1 MLLDPAKNQLCN
13 HLFDL
18 LQIFQY
24 YQLLLTGWSKTFC
37 PLIIAL
43 WYLFLHSEDD
53 IVYNLFAGLYFQIV
67 KQRVYLFFQ
76 NMDQLSTL
84 NIAFVFPLIFLID
97 VLFQLIVI
105 LKPDFNCS
113 SSFVL
118 SWVKSYNWNI
128 KFCISYW
135 KCCGLSCYIS
145 NHYNAVCRPI

>member
-1 MLLDPAKNQLCN
+1 MQSSLWPVANFSILSITSYWLIKNVLSIN
-13 HLFDL
+13 HSIM
-18 LQIFQY
+18 IF
-24 YQLLLTGWSKTFC
+24 LSTFGRWFVC
-37 PLIIAL
+37 
-43 WYLFLHSEDD
+43 
-53 IVYNLFAGLYFQIV
+53 NLFVRLYFQIV
-67 KQRVYLFFQ
+67 KQSLFI
-76 NMDQLSTL
+76 LSKHGLSNL

-113 SSFVL
+113 GSFVL